1 MGFIFFFVIYVEVF
15 VFYFNDVGFFVGVD
29 YYVWKG
35 VVYYEECVKFSFDF
49 VCVFYDVG
57 QLNLEFYFCFVVED
71 GFQCFVNECFKK
83 FIYFDEYFWKEFF

>member
-1 MGFIFFFVIYVEVF
+1 MGVCVGLIKFVVFFNEFFMGFIFFFVIYVEVF

-57 QLNLEFYFCFVVED
+57 
-71 GFQCFVNECFKK
+71 
-83 FIYFDEYFWKEFF
+83 